1 MKSPSNDAL
10 VWAAP
15 HGRRYQA
22 AGLNMAWA
30 ESGGVRVFYM
40 HHPVEHTPG
49 PAVLLLHGLGSC
61 AEDWALQVA
70 ALAGRRG
77 VIMLDLPGHGR
88 SGRLPG
94 WPTISGYAACALA
107 PLDALQLERVDVV
120 GLSLGGLVA
129 LQIGLDH
136 PERVRSLT
144 LVNSFA
150 RMRVPPTGIPRMLV
164 RLILLA
170 AAPMHALGE
179 WVAAGIFPHPD
190 QAQLRRMAAERL
202 AANSRRSYLQAALA
216 VARFDLHERLHE
228 LQLPVHVIAGEADNT
243 VSLRAKRELARRI
256 EGARLT
262 IIPGSGHVSPVD
274 APGAFNQA
282 LLDFLNSL
290 DILEGRG

>member
-1 MKSPSNDAL
+1 MSL
-10 VWAAP
+10 
-15 HGRRYQA
+15 
-22 AGLNMAWA
+22 A
-30 ESGGVRVFYM
+30 EIGEVRVFYM
-40 HHPVEHTPG
+40 YHAVEHDPG
-49 PAVLLLHGLGSC
+49 PPVLLLHGLGSC
-61 AEDWALQVA
+61 AEDWALQAA

-88 SGRLPG
+88 SDRLPG
-94 WPTISGYAACALA
+94 WPTIGDYASCALA

-129 LQIGLDH
+129 LQLGLDH

-144 LVNSFA
+144 LVNSCA
-150 RMRVPPTGIPRMLV
+150 RMRVPPAGIPRMLV
-164 RLILLA
+164 RLLLLA
-170 AAPMHALGE
+170 ATPMHTLGE

-216 VARFDLHERLHE
+216 VARFDLRKRLNE
-228 LQLPVHVIAGEADNT
+228 FQLPVHVIAGEVDNT
-243 VSLRAKRELARRI
+243 VSLRAKRELARGI
-256 EGARLT
+256 QGARLT

-282 LLDFLNSL
+282 LLDFLNAL
-290 DILEGRG
+290 DVLAGRG